1 MNGAIV
7 AIAIVLIAVSG
18 LTAIIVSYIRLLT
31 HQSDA
36 EAMAGYRQ
44 LAEQTAA
51 NQEQLHE
58 RLDSIDQRLGAV
70 ERLLRDVG

>member
-1 MNGAIV
+1 MTGAIV

-18 LTAIIVSYIRLLT
+18 VTAVVVSYIRLLT
-31 HQSDA
+31 HRSDA
-36 EAMAGYRQ
+36 EAMAGFRQ
-44 LAEQTAA
+44 LAERTAA

-58 RLDSIDQRLGAV
+58 RLDSIDQRLAAV